1 MFEKKALKE
10 IQPQLQELEKEM
22 TMIAAM
28 SNKVEAII
36 KLFQVISALQ
46 DASGFKKTVDKL
58 NGSKKYFPQLE
69 AVMILQTH
77 IEKAGRC
84 PYGMNRTH
92 KGEEVTAD
100 NVFLGDIDGL
110 WTKTASFWLARER
123 DGAWGCI
130 SCQAGNFVKS
140 HVDGILKQIVVLRI
154 A

>member
-1 MFEKKALKE
+1 MFERKALKE

-22 TMIAAM
+22 TKISGMT
-28 SNKVEAII
+28 NKVEAII
-36 KLFQVISALQ
+36 KLFQVISTFQ
-46 DASGFKKTVDKL
+46 DAGGFRKLVDKL
-58 NGSKKYFPQLE
+58 NGNKKYFPQLE
-69 AVMILQTH
+69 AAMILQDH
-77 IEKAGRC
+77 IKNAGRC

-92 KGEEVTAD
+92 EGEEVTAE
-100 NVFLGDIDGL
+100 NVFLGDIAGL

-130 SCQAGNFVKS
+130 SCQAEKFVKS